1 MPDIN
6 LDDCP
11 LPQLEAM
18 KRAVRI
24 AIAAGQAAERAG
36 IAFDASLNADATGV
50 TISFTVD
57 SETSA

>member
-24 AIAAGQAAERAG
+24 AIAAERAG
-36 IAFDASLNADATGV
+36 ITFDASLNADAAGV